1 MTLYLQGKYF
11 QNENFIQIFSESN
24 MHLYVQ
30 TYVIFSHYIWLSG
43 FNLDKTSFQAPSA
56 LFLTFKSQIKW
67 SESRSVMSNSL
78 QHHGLA
84 HGILQARILEWVALP
99 FSRGSSQPRDPTQ
112 VSHIVGGFFTSWA
125 TRKAQE
131 LEWVAYPSPEDL
143 PDPGIKPGSSALQA
157 DPLPIELSGKLKAI
171 SNL

>member
-1 MTLYLQGKYF
+1 MTRRIRKIHRPYDLYLQGKYF

-30 TYVIFSHYIWLSG
+30 THVIFSHYIWLSG

-78 QHHGLA
+78 QPHGLA
-84 HGILQARILEWVALP
+84 RGILQARILEWVAFP
-99 FSRGSSQPRDPTQ
+99 FSRGSSN
-112 VSHIVGGFFTSWA
+112 
-125 TRKAQE
+125 
-131 LEWVAYPSPEDL
+131 
-143 PDPGIKPGSSALQA
+143 PGIEPRSPSLQA
-157 DPLPIELSGKLKAI
+157 DSLPAEPQGKPSILGTMELENQLFTPKT
-171 SNL
+171 

>member
-99 FSRGSSQPRDPTQ
+99 FSRGSSQPRDWTQ
-112 VSHIVGGFFTSWA
+112 VSCTSGGFLPAEPRGKPKNTGVDGLSLLQGIFQT
-125 TRKAQE
+125 QE
-131 LEWVAYPSPEDL
+131 LNMGL
-143 PDPGIKPGSSALQA
+143 LHCRRIL
-157 DPLPIELSGKLKAI
+157 
-171 SNL
+171 

>member
-99 FSRGSSQPRDPTQ
+99 FSRESSQPRDRTHISYVFCTAGRSFTNWTIREVESYFQ
-112 VSHIVGGFFTSWA
+112 SVSYF
-125 TRKAQE
+125 Q
-131 LEWVAYPSPEDL
+131 LL
-143 PDPGIKPGSSALQA
+143 
-157 DPLPIELSGKLKAI
+157 
-171 SNL
+171 

>member
-99 FSRGSSQPRDPTQ
+99 FSRGSSQPRDCRQILYQLSHKESPRILECVAYAFSRGSSCSRNLTG
-112 VSHIVGGFFTSWA
+112 VSCTAGRFFTNWA
-125 TRKAQE
+125 SYQG
-131 LEWVAYPSPEDL
+131 SPL
-143 PDPGIKPGSSALQA
+143 
-157 DPLPIELSGKLKAI
+157 
-171 SNL
+171 